1 MVMNN
6 KKGWRRN
13 ENKER
18 RMKIKDETH
27 KDQEK
32 IKNESIKINDKTHK
46 EKNEITLVKKRNIRN
61 KNKNKKE
68 KSTFDRNLKI

>member
-1 MVMNN
+1 M
-6 KKGWRRN
+6 
-13 ENKER
+13 E
-18 RMKIKDETH
+18 IKDETH

-32 IKNESIKINDKTHK
+32 IKNESIKINGKTHK

-61 KNKNKKE
+61 KNKNKKKKE

>member
-1 MVMNN
+1 M
-6 KKGWRRN
+6 
-13 ENKER
+13 E
-18 RMKIKDETH
+18 IKDETH

-32 IKNESIKINDKTHK
+32 IKNESIKINGKTHK